1 MDSLLSFLQNY
12 SLHGRIPMHMP
23 GHKRASYLAPY
34 LDILGAGLD
43 VTEIDGLDDLH
54 DADGILKA
62 AMDRAAALWGSDR
75 AFFLINGSTCGL
87 LAGLYSLTAYGD
99 EVLIARNCHK
109 AVYHAVELRG
119 LIPHYLV
126 PPVDPGFGIHGSV
139 SPADVAAALDAHP
152 GVRLCVLT
160 SPSYEGVLSDV
171 AAIADICHAHG
182 VPLLIDEAHG
192 AHLGL
197 TPEFPASAVSQGAD
211 IVIQS
216 VHKTLPS
223 LTQTAIAHAK
233 APYADAFAR
242 ALGIFQTSSPSYLLM
257 ASIDGC
263 VGLLTR
269 DREPLFAAWRQR
281 LERFRERMTS
291 LRVLRILPYGAQ
303 PPLFFDREPSKL
315 VISCAGSQITGTELA
330 DRLRLHN
337 IECEMA
343 SASYI
348 IAMTGVGDSDD
359 MMDAFAAALLEI
371 DASLTADAAPARPVY
386 PSLPEQI
393 CPIAEALAAPR
404 EICSLEGAIGR
415 VSAGYLWAYPPGI
428 PLIVPGEAV
437 SREIVTAIEHLQ
449 ACGISLKNPGI
460 PENAGL
466 AVMI

>member
-1 MDSLLSFLQNY
+1 MDSLLSFLQHY
-12 SLHGRIPMHMP
+12 SRHGRIPMHMP
-23 GHKRASYLAPY
+23 GHKRAASLAPY
-34 LDILGAGLD
+34 LDTLGAAYD

-54 DADGILKA
+54 DADGILKD

-152 GVRLCVLT
+152 GVKLCVLT
-160 SPSYEGVLSDV
+160 SPTYEGVLSD
-171 AAIADICHAHG
+171 IASIARICHARG
-182 VPLLIDEAHG
+182 VPLLVDEAHG

-197 TPEFPASAVSQGAD
+197 TPDFPASAVSQDAD

-233 APYADAFAR
+233 APYADALAR

-263 VGLLTR
+263 VELLTR
-269 DREPLFAAWRQR
+269 EREDLFAAWKAR
-281 LERFRERMTS
+281 LDAFRARMKA
-291 LRVLRILPYGAQ
+291 LRVLRLLPDGAAA
-303 PPLFFDREPSKL
+303 PLFFDREPSKL
-315 VISCAGSQITGTELA
+315 VISCAGSQITGSELA
-330 DRLRLHN
+330 DRLRMHN
-337 IECEMA
+337 IECEMV
-343 SASYI
+343 SASYV
-348 IAMTGVGDSDD
+348 IAMTGVGDTDES
-359 MMDAFAAALLEI
+359 MEALAAALQEI
-371 DASLTADAAPARPVY
+371 DASLTADSSPAHPVY
-386 PSLPEQI
+386 PPLPEQV

-404 EICSLEGAIGR
+404 ELCRLADVIGR

-428 PLIVPGEAV
+428 PLDRKSVV
-437 SREIVTAIEHLQ
+437 
-449 ACGISLKNPGI
+449 
-460 PENAGL
+460 
-466 AVMI
+466 